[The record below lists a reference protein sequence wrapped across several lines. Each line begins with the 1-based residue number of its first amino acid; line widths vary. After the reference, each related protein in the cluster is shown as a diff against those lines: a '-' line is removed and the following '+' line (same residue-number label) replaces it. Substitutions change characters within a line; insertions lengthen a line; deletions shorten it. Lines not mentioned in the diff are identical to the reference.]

1 MSNPGGYSVIVI
13 AKNEARNIARC
24 LRSISRSDDVIVVDD
39 NSDDDTAQIAEAL
52 GARVLNHPFVSFAAQ
67 RNWALEN
74 AGPRH
79 PWVLMLDAD
88 EALTPEVEDAI
99 VKTLTCAEPE
109 VAGYLMCRRT
119 MFLGRLLGFADGFP
133 VWIMRLVHQGRAKFV
148 ASGHGEVPA
157 PPVDGVLKKIK
168 RPFLHYPFSRG
179 LHHWLARHNE
189 YSSREAELE
198 FRAAPVWTWRDT
210 VFGRGPKRRRSVRN
224 FARRLPL
231 RPLLRFCHHYFWK
244 WGILD
249 GRAGL
254 EFSALMAAYERM
266 IVLKRRELEL
276 AARTREQAPP
286 RGSATGP
293 LEVDCTSHEHSSDCQ
308 PSGNIVSEQNTN
320 GAPAARP
327 VESK

>member
-1 MSNPGGYSVIVI
+1 MRHGISRS
-13 AKNEARNIARC
+13 C

-39 NSDDDTAQIAEAL
+39 NSDDNTVQIAEGL

-67 RNWALEN
+67 RNWAFEN
-74 AGPRH
+74 ASPRH

-88 EALTPEVEDAI
+88 EALTPDVEDGI
-99 VKTLTCAEPE
+99 VRALTSAGPE

-119 MFLGRLLGFADGFP
+119 MFLGQLLRFADGFP
-133 VWIMRLVHQGRAKFV
+133 VWIMRLVHQGRARFV
-148 ASGHGEVPA
+148 ESGHGEVPA
-157 PPVDGVLKKIK
+157 PPVDGVLQKIK

-198 FRAAPVWTWRDT
+198 FRAVPAWTWRDA

-276 AARTREQAPP
+276 AACTLEQARPH
-286 RGSATGP
+286 GNAIGASEDDH
-293 LEVDCTSHEHSSDCQ
+293 LSHEHLPDYHPASDST
-308 PSGNIVSEQNTN
+308 PEQSASQFLPRT
-320 GAPAARP
+320 A
-327 VESK
+327 